1 MADFSMREKMNMVF
15 DTVLRVFFFKYISRH
30 TLNLTAFLGT
40 CYNYHN
46 PIVRFLSLTNLSS
59 SRKYEKYFLARI
71 ISYVKR
77 ITKLSLKHLWRTVGR
92 VVV

>member
-15 DTVLRVFFFKYISRH
+15 DTVLRVSFFRH